1 MSSKISGRHTRRQ
14 KKIKGGYYGDPYM
27 QPTCTTFQ
35 WLMGQC
41 PPQYSGQPPC
51 TTFQWLMGRCPPQVP
66 QGSLLQYGGNF
77 SQQMTPPELVNAN
90 GEFKF
95 FDPNSNML
103 KVFDPMTNIVR
114 DFNPATDNIRFN
126 AQHRPPIYMDNTN
139 NIIKFYRLPGQNA
152 TPSLFNRTTRQIGD
166 YNGIEHVFNQTS
178 CQARSQ
184 MGPQM
189 GNPQMGNPPMGPQ
202 MGNPVMGNP
211 PMGPLMGNPPMGNPT
226 TNPFS
231 LGGKLKKHGIKGG
244 KTKKGGKT
252 HKNKK

>member
-14 KKIKGGYYGDPYM
+14 KKIKGGYLGDPYM

-41 PPQYSGQPPC
+41 PPQYSGQTPC

-77 SQQMTPPELVNAN
+77 PQQMPQQQMSLQNMPPPQLVNSNTGA
-90 GEFKF
+90 FKF
-95 FDPNSNML
+95 LDPMMNVY
-103 KVFDPMTNIVR
+103 KVFEPTTSTIRELNPQDIPAPPTNYQTPRIVPY
-114 DFNPATDNIRFN
+114 NGMP
-126 AQHRPPIYMDNTN
+126 H
-139 NIIKFYRLPGQNA
+139 IKFYDPVTR
-152 TPSLFNRTTRQIGD
+152 SDRLFNLMTNMIMVYNPTTGQFVMDRCPKSG
-166 YNGIEHVFNQTS
+166 N
-178 CQARSQ
+178 
-184 MGPQM
+184 PLM
-189 GNPQMGNPPMGPQ
+189 GNPVMGLQMGNPPMGPQ
-202 MGNPVMGNP
+202 MGNP
-211 PMGPLMGNPPMGNPT
+211 PMGNPM

-231 LGGKLKKHGIKGG
+231 FGGKLKKHGIKGG

>member
-66 QGSLLQYGGNF
+66 QGSLLQYGGN
-77 SQQMTPPELVNAN
+77 QQMFQQQMSPPQLVNSNTGA
-90 GEFKF
+90 FKF
-95 FDPNSNML
+95 FDTTMSVY
-103 KVFDPMTNIVR
+103 KVFEPTTSTIR
-114 DFNPATDNIRFN
+114 DLNPQDMPVPATGYPAPRIINYN
-126 AQHRPPIYMDNTN
+126 GMPH
-139 NIIKFYRLPGQNA
+139 IKFYDPATRTDRLLNLMTSIIMVYNPTTGQFVTDRCPKSGNI
-152 TPSLFNRTTRQIGD
+152 L
-166 YNGIEHVFNQTS
+166 
-178 CQARSQ
+178 
-184 MGPQM
+184 M
-189 GNPQMGNPPMGPQ
+189 GNPQMGNPLMGNPPIGNPLMGNPVMGPQ
-202 MGNPVMGNP
+202 MGNPM
-211 PMGPLMGNPPMGNPT
+211 

-231 LGGKLKKHGIKGG
+231 FGGKLKKHGIKGG

>member
-77 SQQMTPPELVNAN
+77 SQQMSPQQ
-90 GEFKF
+90 
-95 FDPNSNML
+95 ML
-103 KVFDPMTNIVR
+103 SQQM
-114 DFNPATDNIRFN
+114 NPQQMLSQQMNPQQMLSQQMN
-126 AQHRPPIYMDNTN
+126 PQQMLSQQMNPQQM
-139 NIIKFYRLPGQNA
+139 LPQ
-152 TPSLFNRTTRQIGD
+152 
-166 YNGIEHVFNQTS
+166 
-178 CQARSQ
+178 Q
-184 MGPQM
+184 MLPQQVPRMSPQM
-189 GNPQMGNPPMGPQ
+189 GNPM
-202 MGNPVMGNP
+202 
-211 PMGPLMGNPPMGNPT
+211 